1 MIIFN
6 GFARFILPNL
16 KMLQKTSDEALEG
29 CHFSHGESILLAAP
43 PQQMI
48 EFKNATKNYG
58 DRLVL
63 DNVNLQIQGGDWI
76 WLTGSSG
83 AGKTTLIHALI
94 GAVTLSKGD
103 ILVDGYNIVK
113 FSGAALQEYR
123 RKLGIVFQDY
133 KLLPKKTVYE
143 NVAFAMEVCGYSEKQ
158 IANRVPELLERVGL
172 SQARHHFPYML
183 SGGEKQRA
191 AIARALIHEPRL
203 IIADEPTGNLDP
215 KTALDIVHLFEKLHV
230 EGATV
235 IFATHNLGLLENS
248 RKRKIHIEGGTVL
261 VRD

>member
-1 MIIFN
+1 
-6 GFARFILPNL
+6 
-16 KMLQKTSDEALEG
+16 
-29 CHFSHGESILLAAP
+29 
-43 PQQMI
+43 MI
-48 EFKNATKNYG
+48 EFKNATKKYG

-63 DNVNLQIQGGDWI
+63 DNVNLQIQGGDWL
-76 WLTGSSG
+76 WLTGVSG

-94 GAVTLSKGD
+94 GAIPLSNGE
-103 ILVDGYNIVK
+103 IFVDGYDVTK
-113 FSGAALQEYR
+113 FNRLALQEYR

-143 NVAFAMEVCGYSEKQ
+143 NVAFAMEVCGYSDRQVSEK
-158 IANRVPELLERVGL
+158 VPEVLERVGL

-215 KTALDIVHLFEKLHV
+215 KTAMEIVHLFQKLHV

-235 IFATHNLGLLENS
+235 IFATHNLSLVEFFK
-248 RKRKIHIEGGTVL
+248 KRQIHVEDGHV
-261 VRD
+261 VES